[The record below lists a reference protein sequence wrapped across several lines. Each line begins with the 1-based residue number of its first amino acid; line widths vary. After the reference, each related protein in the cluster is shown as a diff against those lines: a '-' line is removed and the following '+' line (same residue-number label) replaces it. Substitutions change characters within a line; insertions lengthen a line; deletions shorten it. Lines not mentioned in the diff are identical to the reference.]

1 MLWLCWMILRIV
13 QDNLRIARV
22 SSKYIPSV
30 IKAFI
35 NKYAYNIIAEMF
47 QEVVEEQEKEFA
59 EGQ

>member
-1 MLWLCWMILRIV
+1 MILRIV

-47 QEVVEEQEKEFA
+47 QEVVEEQEKEFG